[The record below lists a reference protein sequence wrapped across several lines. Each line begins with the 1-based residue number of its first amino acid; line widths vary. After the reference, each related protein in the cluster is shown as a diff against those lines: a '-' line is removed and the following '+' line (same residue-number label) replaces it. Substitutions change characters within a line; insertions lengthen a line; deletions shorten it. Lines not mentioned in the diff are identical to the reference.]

1 MSLAHGAV
9 VFADAGFALH
19 GWSMA
24 TAAAVSAACALVG
37 SFLVV
42 RRMSLLGD
50 AIAHAVLPGIAVAVL
65 AGGRLGGPLVLAG
78 AVGAALVTV
87 WLTRALHTA
96 VGLAEDAGAGVVFT
110 SLFAL
115 GVVIVTLFASQ
126 IDLDPQ
132 CVLFGILELAA
143 FDLVPLGPIF
153 GSSLGPLLVPRA
165 LVTAVVVL
173 GLVATTLLAT
183 WRLQVF
189 TAFDPAGARAAGVPV
204 AAITTLLLAT
214 TAVATVAAFEAVG
227 AVLVVAM
234 LVVPAAT
241 AELLVHR
248 MPQVAAVAVAVAVA
262 AACLGWGAGWWLN
275 TSAAGMM
282 AVVLGGFYGLAVAVA
297 PGDGLVARAAA
308 RLALAWRVAREDWLA
323 RIWRAGEEAGGA
335 GKVSRP
341 RPRSA
346 LERAAAA
353 WLEWTGVVES
363 QGGAVRLSAAGV
375 REAETVVRSHRL
387 WEAWLGRHAELPLD
401 HLHPP
406 AEWVEHHLGAAMRER
421 IEADLVAGE
430 ADPHGREIPPE
441 AGNARGQ

>member
-1 MSLAHGAV
+1 MSPTDGTGLV
-9 VFADAGFALH
+9 ADAGFAFH

-24 TAAAVSAACALVG
+24 TAAVVSAACALVG

-78 AVGAALVTV
+78 AVAAALVTV
-87 WLTRALHTA
+87 WLTRAIHES

-115 GVVIVTLFASQ
+115 GVVLVTLFASQ

-143 FDLVPLGPIF
+143 FDLVPLGPF
-153 GSSLGPLLVPRA
+153 LVPRA
-165 LVTAVVVL
+165 LVTAVAVL
-173 GLVATTLLAT
+173 GLVAATLLAT

-189 TAFDPAGARAAGVPV
+189 TAFDQAAARAAGVPV
-204 AAITTLLLAT
+204 AAVTMLLLGT

-248 MPQVAAVAVAVAVA
+248 MPLVAVVAVALAMVG
-262 AACLGWGAGWWLN
+262 ACLGWAAAWWLN

-282 AVVLGGFYGLAVAVA
+282 AVVLGGFYALAVLLA
-297 PGDGLVARAAA
+297 PGDGLVARGAAG
-308 RLALAWRVAREDWLA
+308 LGLAWRVAREDWLA
-323 RIWRAGEEAGGA
+323 RIWRAGEKAGGA
-335 GKVSRP
+335 GEVDRP

-353 WLEWTGVVES
+353 WLEWSGIVES
-363 QGGAVRLSAAGV
+363 RRGMVRLSAAGL

-421 IEADLVAGE
+421 IEAEMAAGE
-430 ADPHGREIPPE
+430 ADPHGREIPRE
-441 AGNARGQ
+441 AGGRG